1 MAEGDP
7 ASPGGPP
14 GSSPGQAPAAPAAP
28 VTPATPAAAP
38 HSPPPGAPAAPA
50 APAAPVAPAAP
61 ATLAGGAA
69 APATPAAPAA
79 PGAPATI
86 AGGAPPADTRI
97 QVPAD
102 FPADWRDKM
111 AGDDKAFRTRLD
123 RFATPADV
131 AKSYR
136 ELEAKVSSGQLKAPA
151 APLAADAKPEAVA
164 AWRKENGLPD
174 NAEAFVTGLKLPD
187 GTVPG
192 EADKPLLVNFAD
204 QAMKNNWTSEQYNQA
219 VGWYFGVQDQL
230 TAERNQADADF
241 MLESQV
247 ALTQE
252 WGPEFKVNQNQV
264 TSFLDKNFSQEFRKE
279 LLAARLPDGSI
290 LGNHPAFNR
299 EVLAFAKSVNPFP
312 SLLPNVPGATLANAE
327 SRIGEIEK
335 MMRAPQGSNEWRGYW
350 TGDAGSKIQAEYR
363 GLLEAREA
371 AKARAA

>member
-1 MAEGDP
+1 MAEGDA
-7 ASPGGPP
+7 ASPGG
-14 GSSPGQAPAAPAAP
+14 PAAPAAP
-28 VTPATPAAAP
+28 AIPATPAAAP
-38 HSPPPGAPAAPA
+38 PAAPA
-50 APAAPVAPAAP
+50 SPAAPVAPPGSSPALATTP

-69 APATPAAPAA
+69 APPATPPATPPASPAPA
-79 PGAPATI
+79 ATI

-111 AGDDKAFRTRLD
+111 AGEDKAFRARLD

-136 ELEAKVSSGQLKAPA
+136 ELEAKVSSGQLKAPV
-151 APLAADAKPEAVA
+151 APLAADAKPEVVA
-164 AWRKENGLPD
+164 AWRKENGLPE
-174 NAEAFVTGLKLPD
+174 NAEAFVTNLKLPD
-187 GTVPG
+187 GTIPG
-192 EADKPLLVNFAD
+192 EADKPLLANFAD

-219 VGWYFGVQDQL
+219 VGWYFGLQDQL
-230 TAERNQADADF
+230 TADRNQADADF

-252 WGPEFKVNQNQV
+252 WGPEFKVNQNQI
-264 TSFLDKNFSQEFRKE
+264 TSFLDKNFSQDFRKQ
-279 LLAARLPDGSI
+279 LLGARLPDGSI

-327 SRIGEIEK
+327 TRIGEIQG
-335 MMRAPQGSNEWRGYW
+335 MLRAPQGSKEWRDYW
-350 TGDAGSKIQAEYR
+350 VGDAGSKVQAEYR
-363 GLLEAREA
+363 GLLQAREA
-371 AKARAA
+371 AKATAA